1 MTYCPVDDILYSRKG
16 KITERRKKMKTNE
29 RLTNEEFKKLMEL
42 LRKAKNEDDEILEG
56 IQDLIEL
63 MRINKAIRNN

>member
-1 MTYCPVDDILYSRKG
+1 
-16 KITERRKKMKTNE
+16 MKTNE

-42 LRKAKNEDDEILEG
+42 LRKAQNEDDEILEG

-63 MRINKAIRNN
+63 MRINKAIGIN

>member
-1 MTYCPVDDILYSRKG
+1 
-16 KITERRKKMKTNE
+16 MKTNE

-42 LRKAKNEDDEILEG
+42 LKKAKNEDDEILEG

-63 MRINKAIRNN
+63 MRINKAIGIN

>member
-1 MTYCPVDDILYSRKG
+1 
-16 KITERRKKMKTNE
+16 MKTNE

-63 MRINKAIRNN
+63 MRVNKAIGVN

>member
-1 MTYCPVDDILYSRKG
+1 MIYYTQEKEREPKG
-16 KITERRKKMKTNE
+16 EKTMKTNE
-29 RLTNEEFKKLMEL
+29 RLTNEEFKTLMEL

-63 MRINKAIRNN
+63 MRINKAIGVN

>member
-1 MTYCPVDDILYSRKG
+1 
-16 KITERRKKMKTNE
+16 MKTNE
-29 RLTNEEFKKLMEL
+29 RLTNEEFKTLMDL

-63 MRINKAIRNN
+63 MRIDKAIRNN